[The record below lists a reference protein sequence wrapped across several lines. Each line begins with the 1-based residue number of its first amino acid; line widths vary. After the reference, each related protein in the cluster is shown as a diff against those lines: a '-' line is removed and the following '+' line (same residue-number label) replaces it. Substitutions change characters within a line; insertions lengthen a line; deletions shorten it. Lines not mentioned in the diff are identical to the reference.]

1 MVKHALR
8 GTAILVAALCL
19 SACAAKTPSERAG
32 VDQEIARNI
41 LWRYREDRTARF
53 REVRVTCEDREIVLE
68 GRVTDPKAAADAI
81 QIAMSEAR
89 GGKVDSRL
97 DVRPR

>member
-1 MVKHALR
+1 
-8 GTAILVAALCL
+8 VAALCL

-32 VDQEIARNI
+32 IDQEISRNI
-41 LWRYREDRTARF
+41 LWRYREDRSSRF
-53 REVRVTCEDREIVLE
+53 RDVRVTCEDREVVLE
-68 GRVTDPKAAADAI
+68 GRVSDSKAATDAI

-89 GGKVDSRL
+89 GGKVVSRL